1 MSSRRRLERWALTR
15 SPIGGTA
22 LVLGLC
28 LLGSIASAEETQ
40 PKLDIQGHRGAR
52 GLAPENTMAAFQTAV
67 DLGVTTL
74 ELDVVMTRDG
84 VFAVHHDLQLNP
96 KLCTSPG
103 GEPVRRRPLA
113 ELDFRDIS
121 GLDCGSRRPG
131 KFPEQTLSPGERIP
145 RLEEVLDLAIEA
157 PYPVRLSIEIKD
169 STAKMPKP
177 VEVLV
182 AQLVAL
188 LQEPGLEHRTAIQST
203 SGAVLVEV
211 RKQEP
216 ALGRALVVKAASAK
230 RWVED
235 GTATIVSRKHEHLNR
250 SEVERLQGKGV
261 LVIPWTVNKP
271 EVIQKMMDWGVD
283 GIITD
288 YPDRALFLLR
298 DQDP

>member
-1 MSSRRRLERWALTR
+1 MK
-15 SPIGGTA
+15 SPHPYYLA
-22 LVLGLC
+22 C
-28 LLGSIASAEETQ
+28 YLLASTIAGADASAEV
-40 PKLDIQGHRGAR
+40 LDIQGHRGCR
-52 GLAPENTMAAFQTAV
+52 GLAPENTMVAFEKAI

-84 VFAVHHDLQLNP
+84 VFAVYHDLRLNP
-96 KLCTSPG
+96 KLCTRSD
-103 GEPVRRRPLA
+103 GESVRRQPLA
-113 ELDFRDIS
+113 ELDFQDLS

>member
-1 MSSRRRLERWALTR
+1 MSSRRRLERRELTR
-15 SPIGGTA
+15 APKSGTGF
-22 LVLGLC
+22 VLGLC
-28 LLGSIASAEETQ
+28 LLGGIAVAEGALSEF
-40 PKLDIQGHRGAR
+40 DIQGHRGCR
-52 GLAPENTMAAFQTAV
+52 GLAPENTLMAFEKAIE
-67 DLGVTTL
+67 LSVTTL

-103 GEPVRRRPLA
+103 GEPVRRRRLA

-145 RLEEVLDLAIEA
+145 RLEEVLDLAVTA
-157 PYPVRLSIEIKD
+157 HYPVQLSIELKQPIG
-169 STAKMPKP
+169 KMPLP
-177 VEVLV
+177 LEEVV
-182 AQLVAL
+182 AQLVGLVQERSLVDRTTIQSKWGEVLAEVRS
-188 LQEPGLEHRTAIQST
+188 QEPD
-203 SGAVLVEV
+203 
-211 RKQEP
+211 
-216 ALGRALVVKAASAK
+216 LGRSLVVRIASAK
-230 RWVED
+230 PWVED